1 MPLDINGNIISSSGV
16 SSGYFK
22 NSIITNGLVCHLDA
36 QNKNSYGGS
45 GNVWYDLTG
54 NYNSTM
60 YNTPTY
66 NSNEPINLQ
75 LNGSN
80 QYIELG
86 SFFTYNNFTICL
98 WVNPGSTQT
107 QYADIIDNNHTGTR
121 NFVCQQNSTNLNQY
135 AFDVI
140 GSSTYS
146 STGFFTLTSNV
157 WVFLSFTFNGSSVA
171 GYRNGNLFGVGGAC
185 TPNWSS
191 QYLRLGQWGGGGR
204 NWNGKYGNVM
214 IYNRTLH
221 KAEVVNNYYAT
232 KARFGL

>member
-1 MPLDINGNIISSSGV
+1 MPLDLNGNIITSDSV

-22 NSIITNGLVCHLDA
+22 NSIITNGLVLQLDA
-36 QNKNSYGGS
+36 ENKNSYNGS
-45 GNVWYDLTG
+45 GVTWADLRG
-54 NYNSTM
+54 NYNGTM
-60 YNTPTY
+60 YNSPTF
-66 NSNEPINLQ
+66 NSTSPSSIQ

-80 QYIELG
+80 QYVELG
-86 SFFTYNNFTICL
+86 SFFTYNNFAICL

-107 QYADIIDNNHTGTR
+107 QYADIIDNNHTGTQ
-121 NFVCQQNSTNLNQY
+121 NFVLQQNSTTTNQY
-135 AFDVI
+135 AFDVN
-140 GSSTYS
+140 GTSNSSS
-146 STGFFTLTSNV
+146 SGLFTLTANT
-157 WVFLSFTFNGSSVA
+157 WVFLSFVFNGSVLYS
-171 GYRNGNLFGVGGAC
+171 YRNGNLFAVGNSC

-221 KAEVVNNYYAT
+221 KAEISNNYYAT